1 MILLGIGE
9 CLGSLGSAFVIDYI
23 GTKNT
28 CILNALMVA
37 LNGLVV
43 ASSTSSLEYNNLS
56 FVVCF
61 LWGIQDS
68 ISTSN
73 AMQILGFEFETKS
86 EPFSV
91 FMVLQGLSMAVF

>member
-1 MILLGIGE
+1 MILLGLGE
-9 CLGSLGSAFVIDYI
+9 CLGSLGSGFVIDYV
-23 GTKNT
+23 GTKNF
-28 CILNALMVA
+28 CVLNAFMIA

-56 FVVCF
+56 FIMCF
-61 LWGIQDS
+61 LWGMQDS
-68 ISTSN
+68 FSTSN

-91 FMVLQGLSMAVF
+91 FMII